1 MDFLKTNWC
10 VMNGRSQYFL
20 VCQYYMKS
28 LLMILMG
35 LGGILGLIVFDTT
48 SIKEQ
53 LVLGLLYYRV
63 FLVQGDNLTKDQT
76 VI

>member
-1 MDFLKTNWC
+1 
-10 VMNGRSQYFL
+10 MNGRSQYFL

-63 FLVQGDNLTKDQT
+63 FLVQGDNFDKEKYVGTNEI
-76 VI
+76 VS